1 MNEQELQKHAM
12 KEALKHIVENGPNFS
27 PQMRRDLIH
36 IIDAGNT
43 GEEIC
48 QAVLAYIAALRGM

>member
-1 MNEQELQKHAM
+1 MNEQELQKHAI
-12 KEALKHIVENGPNFS
+12 KEALKNIVDNGPNFS
-27 PQMRRDLIH
+27 PQMRNDLNL

-48 QAVLAYIAALRGM
+48 QAVLAYFAALRGM